1 MKVFGCEARR
11 KIDRRGGVHQRA
23 EVGDKDKE
31 LSQIGKRKRFE
42 FRTRG
47 KIIAEESTELR
58 RTHHNIFDW
67 VKKQRTVV
75 EEKDIFEKGEELEIE
90 IEPMEIDVMSKEER
104 LSRMSSRMKAW
115 EAGVVGGDGESCGE
129 ENDRRIDRRNNQQ
142 CCRLW

>member
-31 LSQIGKRKRFE
+31 LSQIGKRIRFE
-42 FRTRG
+42 FRKRG

-104 LSRMSSRMKAW
+104 LSRMS
-115 EAGVVGGDGESCGE
+115 
-129 ENDRRIDRRNNQQ
+129 Q
-142 CCRLW
+142 